1 MIRSHHIIIPLLYAA
16 VALALSSCESE
27 KMTTVSSQEEQISK
41 WVTNTY
47 ADFDVVYY
55 EHCVRVVLQSGA
67 PDILVGSGD
76 HVRAFIEGYIFN
88 NGPGAKFCSDT
99 LDFEAGRGNLV
110 RGLDDGVIGAG
121 RKEVSYV
128 VFSTKYGYY
137 DEIVGV
143 VPAMS
148 PLIFKV
154 EILDIDGK

>member
-1 MIRSHHIIIPLLYAA
+1 MIRSRHIVLPLLFAA
-16 VALALSSCESE
+16 LILALPSCESE
-27 KMTTVSSQEEQISK
+27 KMTTVTSQEDQISK

-47 ADFDVVYY
+47 ADFDKVYY
-55 EHCVRVVLQSGA
+55 DHCVRIVLQNGE
-67 PDILVGSGD
+67 PDVIVGSGD
-76 HVRAFIEGYIFN
+76 LVRAFIEGYIFN
-88 NGPGAKFCSDT
+88 NGPGAEFCSDT
-99 LDFEAGRGNLV
+99 LDFEAGRGNLI

-121 RKEVSYV
+121 KKEVSYV